1 MNLKSRNSNIAAF
14 FVKTKENVN
23 ICTDYG
29 QFIIILTINVFNPDL
44 FSVLLLHKNQKLN
57 FCTMEKIDQLDRK
70 ILRIITQN
78 ARMPFKDVAEEC
90 GVSRAA
96 IHQRVQRLI
105 DMDVI
110 TGSGYTVN
118 PKMLGFQMCVY
129 IGITLERGSMY
140 KEVVEELEKIPEIVE
155 SQYTLG
161 HYTILIKLYARNDE
175 HLMELLNGKIQEIPG
190 VASTETLTS
199 LDQRIRRSIPIE

>member
-1 MNLKSRNSNIAAF
+1 
-14 FVKTKENVN
+14 
-23 ICTDYG
+23 
-29 QFIIILTINVFNPDL
+29 
-44 FSVLLLHKNQKLN
+44 
-57 FCTMEKIDQLDRK
+57 MEKIDQLDRK
-70 ILRIITQN
+70 ILQIITKN

-96 IHQRVQRLI
+96 IHQRVQRVI
-105 DMDVI
+105 DIDVI
-110 TGSGYTVN
+110 TGSGYHVN

-140 KEVVEELEKIPEIVE
+140 KEVVDELEKIPEIVE

-161 HYTILIKLYARNDE
+161 SYTILIKLYAKNDI

-190 VASTETLTS
+190 VATTETLTS
-199 LDQRIRRSIPIE
+199 LDQRIKRTIPIE

>member
-1 MNLKSRNSNIAAF
+1 
-14 FVKTKENVN
+14 
-23 ICTDYG
+23 
-29 QFIIILTINVFNPDL
+29 
-44 FSVLLLHKNQKLN
+44 
-57 FCTMEKIDQLDRK
+57 MEKIDQLDRK
-70 ILRIITQN
+70 ILQIITKN

-105 DMDVI
+105 DIDVI

-118 PKMLGFQMCVY
+118 PKMLGFQMCAY

-140 KEVVEELEKIPEIVE
+140 KEVVAELEKIPEIVE

-161 HYTILIKLYARNDE
+161 SYTILIKLYAKNDE
-175 HLMELLNGKIQEIPG
+175 HLMELLNGKIQEIKG
-190 VASTETLTS
+190 VATTETLTS
-199 LDQRIRRSIPIE
+199 LDQRIKRTIPIE

>member
-1 MNLKSRNSNIAAF
+1 
-14 FVKTKENVN
+14 
-23 ICTDYG
+23 
-29 QFIIILTINVFNPDL
+29 
-44 FSVLLLHKNQKLN
+44 
-57 FCTMEKIDQLDRK
+57 MEKIDHLDRK
-70 ILRIITQN
+70 ILQIITQN

-105 DMDVI
+105 DIDVI

-118 PKMLGFQMCVY
+118 PKMLGFQMCAY

-140 KEVVEELEKIPEIVE
+140 KEVVKELEKIPEIVE

-161 HYTILIKLYARNDE
+161 SYTILIKLYAKNDV
-175 HLMELLNGKIQEIPG
+175 HLMELLNGRIQEIPG
-190 VASTETLTS
+190 VATTETLTS
-199 LDQRIRRSIPIE
+199 LDQRIKRTIPIE

>member
-1 MNLKSRNSNIAAF
+1 
-14 FVKTKENVN
+14 
-23 ICTDYG
+23 
-29 QFIIILTINVFNPDL
+29 
-44 FSVLLLHKNQKLN
+44 
-57 FCTMEKIDQLDRK
+57 MEKIDQLDRK

-105 DMDVI
+105 DMNVI

-118 PKMLGFQMCVY
+118 PKMLGFQICVY
-129 IGITLERGSMY
+129 IGITLEKGSMY
-140 KEVVEELEKIPEIVE
+140 KQVVHELEKIPEVVE

-161 HYTILIKLYARNDE
+161 HYTILIKLYAKNDV

-199 LDQRIRRSIPIE
+199 LDQKIRRTIPIE

>member
-1 MNLKSRNSNIAAF
+1 
-14 FVKTKENVN
+14 
-23 ICTDYG
+23 
-29 QFIIILTINVFNPDL
+29 
-44 FSVLLLHKNQKLN
+44 
-57 FCTMEKIDQLDRK
+57 MEKIDQLDRK
-70 ILRIITQN
+70 ILQIITKN

-105 DMDVI
+105 DIDVI

-118 PKMLGFQMCVY
+118 PKMLGFQMCAY

-140 KEVVEELEKIPEIVE
+140 KEVVLELEKIPEIVE

-161 HYTILIKLYARNDE
+161 SYTILIKLYAKNDI
-175 HLMELLNGKIQEIPG
+175 HLMELLNGRIQEIPG
-190 VASTETLTS
+190 VATTETLTS
-199 LDQRIRRSIPIE
+199 LDQRIKRTIPIE

>member
-1 MNLKSRNSNIAAF
+1 
-14 FVKTKENVN
+14 
-23 ICTDYG
+23 
-29 QFIIILTINVFNPDL
+29 
-44 FSVLLLHKNQKLN
+44 
-57 FCTMEKIDQLDRK
+57 MEKIDQLDRK
-70 ILRIITQN
+70 ILQIITKN

-105 DMDVI
+105 DIDVI

-118 PKMLGFQMCVY
+118 PKMLGFQMCAY

-140 KEVVEELEKIPEIVE
+140 KEVVKELEKIPEIVE

-161 HYTILIKLYARNDE
+161 SYTILIKLYAKNDI
-175 HLMELLNGKIQEIPG
+175 HLMELLNGRIQEIPG
-190 VASTETLTS
+190 VATTETLTS
-199 LDQRIRRSIPIE
+199 LDQQIKRTIPIE

>member
-1 MNLKSRNSNIAAF
+1 
-14 FVKTKENVN
+14 
-23 ICTDYG
+23 
-29 QFIIILTINVFNPDL
+29 
-44 FSVLLLHKNQKLN
+44 
-57 FCTMEKIDQLDRK
+57 MEKIDQLDRK
-70 ILRIITQN
+70 ILQIITQN
-78 ARMPFKDVAEEC
+78 ARMPFKDVAEVC

-110 TGSGYTVN
+110 TGSGYNVN

-140 KEVVEELEKIPEIVE
+140 KEVVLELEKIPEIVE

-161 HYTILIKLYARNDE
+161 AYTILIKLYAKNDE
-175 HLMELLNGKIQEIPG
+175 HLMELLN
-190 VASTETLTS
+190 
-199 LDQRIRRSIPIE
+199 

>member
-1 MNLKSRNSNIAAF
+1 
-14 FVKTKENVN
+14 
-23 ICTDYG
+23 
-29 QFIIILTINVFNPDL
+29 
-44 FSVLLLHKNQKLN
+44 
-57 FCTMEKIDQLDRK
+57 MEKIDHLDRK
-70 ILRIITQN
+70 IMRIISQN

-105 DMDVI
+105 DMNVI

-118 PKMLGFQMCVY
+118 PKMLGYHICVY

-140 KEVVEELEKIPEIVE
+140 KEVVKNLEKIPEIVE

-161 HYTILIKLYARNDE
+161 HYTILIKLYAKNDE

-199 LDQRIRRSIPIE
+199 LDQHIRRTIPIE

>member
-1 MNLKSRNSNIAAF
+1 
-14 FVKTKENVN
+14 
-23 ICTDYG
+23 
-29 QFIIILTINVFNPDL
+29 
-44 FSVLLLHKNQKLN
+44 
-57 FCTMEKIDQLDRK
+57 MEKIDQLDRK
-70 ILRIITQN
+70 IMRIITQN

-105 DMDVI
+105 DMNVI

-129 IGITLERGSMY
+129 VGITLDRGSMY
-140 KEVVEELEKIPEIVE
+140 KEVVKELEKIPEIVE

-161 HYTILIKLYARNDE
+161 HYTILIKLYAKNDE
-175 HLMELLNGKIQEIPG
+175 HLMDLLNGKIQEIPG
-190 VASTETLTS
+190 VVSTETLTS
-199 LDQRIRRSIPIE
+199 LDQRIRRTIPIE

>member
-1 MNLKSRNSNIAAF
+1 
-14 FVKTKENVN
+14 
-23 ICTDYG
+23 
-29 QFIIILTINVFNPDL
+29 
-44 FSVLLLHKNQKLN
+44 
-57 FCTMEKIDQLDRK
+57 MEKIDKLDRK

-110 TGSGYTVN
+110 TGSGYNVN

-161 HYTILIKLYARNDE
+161 HYTILIKLYAKNDE

-199 LDQRIRRSIPIE
+199 LDQRIKRTVPIE

>member
-1 MNLKSRNSNIAAF
+1 
-14 FVKTKENVN
+14 
-23 ICTDYG
+23 
-29 QFIIILTINVFNPDL
+29 
-44 FSVLLLHKNQKLN
+44 
-57 FCTMEKIDQLDRK
+57 MEKIDQLDRK
-70 ILRIITQN
+70 ILRIISQN

-105 DMDVI
+105 DMNVI

-118 PKMLGFQMCVY
+118 PKMLGYHICVY

-140 KEVVEELEKIPEIVE
+140 KQVVQELETIPEVVE

-161 HYTILIKLYARNDE
+161 HYTILIKLYAKNDE
-175 HLMELLNGKIQEIPG
+175 HLMELLNGRIQEIPG

-199 LDQRIRRSIPIE
+199 LDQKIRRIIPIE

>member
-1 MNLKSRNSNIAAF
+1 
-14 FVKTKENVN
+14 
-23 ICTDYG
+23 
-29 QFIIILTINVFNPDL
+29 
-44 FSVLLLHKNQKLN
+44 
-57 FCTMEKIDQLDRK
+57 MEKIDQLDRK

-110 TGSGYTVN
+110 TGSGYNVN

-129 IGITLERGSMY
+129 VGITLERGSMY
-140 KEVVEELEKIPEIVE
+140 KEVVNQLEKIPEIVE

-161 HYTILIKLYARNDE
+161 HYTILVKLYAKNDE
-175 HLMELLNGKIQEIPG
+175 HLMELLNGRIQEISG

-199 LDQRIRRSIPIE
+199 LDQRIKRTVPIE

>member
-1 MNLKSRNSNIAAF
+1 
-14 FVKTKENVN
+14 
-23 ICTDYG
+23 
-29 QFIIILTINVFNPDL
+29 
-44 FSVLLLHKNQKLN
+44 
-57 FCTMEKIDQLDRK
+57 MEKIDQLDRK
-70 ILRIITQN
+70 ILQIITKN

-105 DMDVI
+105 DIDVI

-118 PKMLGFQMCVY
+118 PKMLGFQMCAY

-140 KEVVEELEKIPEIVE
+140 KEVVVELEKIPEIVE

-161 HYTILIKLYARNDE
+161 SYTILIKLYAKNDI
-175 HLMELLNGKIQEIPG
+175 HLMELLNGRIQEIPG
-190 VASTETLTS
+190 VATTETLTS
-199 LDQRIRRSIPIE
+199 LDQRIKRTIPIE

>member
-1 MNLKSRNSNIAAF
+1 
-14 FVKTKENVN
+14 
-23 ICTDYG
+23 
-29 QFIIILTINVFNPDL
+29 
-44 FSVLLLHKNQKLN
+44 
-57 FCTMEKIDQLDRK
+57 MEKIDQLDRK

-78 ARMPFKDVAEEC
+78 ARMPFKEVAEEC

-105 DMDVI
+105 DMNVI

-118 PKMLGFQMCVY
+118 PQMLGFQICVY
-129 IGITLERGSMY
+129 IGITLEKGSMY
-140 KEVVEELEKIPEIVE
+140 KQVVQELEKIPEIVE

-161 HYTILIKLYARNDE
+161 HYTILIKLYAKNDM

-199 LDQRIRRSIPIE
+199 LDQKIRRTIPIE

>member
-1 MNLKSRNSNIAAF
+1 LSVEFVCIKPNKSHDI
-14 FVKTKENVN
+14 
-23 ICTDYG
+23 
-29 QFIIILTINVFNPDL
+29 
-44 FSVLLLHKNQKLN
+44 
-57 FCTMEKIDQLDRK
+57 MEKIDQLDRK
-70 ILRIITQN
+70 ILQIITHN

-105 DMDVI
+105 DLNVI

-118 PKMLGFQMCVY
+118 PKMLGYQMCVY

-140 KEVVEELEKIPEIVE
+140 KEVVTELERIPEVVE

-161 HYTILIKLYARNDE
+161 AYTLLIKVYAKNDQ
-175 HLMELLNGKIQEIPG
+175 HLMELLNGRIQEISG
-190 VASTETLTS
+190 VATTETLTS
-199 LDQRIRRSIPIE
+199 LDQRIKRSLPIE